1 MSFNNFYN
9 NTIIPPDEIYD
20 NFNKFIFSNDIRII
34 GKLLQ
39 RYRFYLL
46 TSHLPGDIV
55 EVGVFKGSGIA
66 TWLKFLEIYAPHT
79 NKKVVGFDFF
89 SSTDTFNY
97 TNNIEC
103 GNQLNNVINRVN
115 PDDLSFENIKK
126 TIESSGINPN
136 HLILVK
142 GDVTKTTKDF
152 VNENP
157 GFRISVLY
165 LDLDLAEPTYHSLI
179 NFWNRVV
186 PGGYIIFD
194 EFEHHKFNESS
205 GVERF
210 LKEKNL
216 EYDIKTTGFVG
227 PTAYMIKKSL

>member
-1 MSFNNFYN
+1 MATNNFYN
-9 NTIIPPDEIYD
+9 NAIIPSDEIYN

-39 RYRFYLL
+39 RYKFYSL

-55 EVGVFKGSGIA
+55 EVGVFKGSGMV
-66 TWLKFLEIYAPHT
+66 TWLKFLQLYSPHT

-89 SSTDTFNY
+89 SSSDTHNY
-97 TNNIEC
+97 TSNIEC
-103 GNQLNNVINRVN
+103 GDQLNNVINRVKA
-115 PDDLSFENIKK
+115 DDLALENVKQS
-126 TIESSGINPN
+126 IESSGINPN
-136 HLILVK
+136 HFLLVK
-142 GDVTKTTKDF
+142 GDVTTTTKEF
-152 VNENP
+152 VKENP

-165 LDLDLAEPTYHSLI
+165 LDLDLAEPTYHSLVNLWDRI
-179 NFWNRVV
+179 V

-210 LKEKNL
+210 IKEKNI
-216 EYDIKTTGFVG
+216 EYTIKTTDFVG